1 MLENSLRELAAHES
15 SSPFLTLYLDTQ
27 RGDDSRKDQL
37 RVFLKNETQRI
48 RETLEGNGH
57 DSALD
62 KGIRQIESWMENDLR
77 PDTRGVAI
85 FACPSDDVFIPIQ
98 LPVAPRPELAIGTRP
113 HLRQLAAIHRRNPRV
128 LLTMVDAKYARL
140 FALEFGRV
148 SGEIDLAD
156 PDMPRRHDQGGWSQA
171 NMQRHVQDHID
182 RHHKEVAETLTRM
195 VEKGEFGHVILSGQE
210 RNLANFRGFLPK
222 RVDEKVIGTLHLDI
236 RTSEEEMAAACSGM
250 LDAAHLIRVRERLGA
265 LEEAAAS
272 TGRGALGYLGVL
284 EAVNQRK
291 LAQLFLSD
299 NATARGWRCT
309 SCGTLGQSIP
319 VGCPICGESVVT
331 VELVEEFIAAAE
343 REDAIVDFV
352 APGTSIIDNAG
363 GVGALLRF

>member
-1 MLENSLRELAAHES
+1 MLENSLRDLAARES
-15 SSPFLTLYLDTQ
+15 SGPFLSLYLDTQ
-27 RGDDSRKDQL
+27 RGDDSRKDQI

-48 RETLEGNGH
+48 RENLEGNGQN
-57 DSALD
+57 AAID

-85 FACPSDDVFIPIQ
+85 FACPTDDVFIPLQ
-98 LPVAPRPELAIGTRP
+98 LPVAPRPELAIGNRP

-128 LLTMVDAKYARL
+128 ALAMVDAKFARL

-148 SGEIDLAD
+148 AGEIDLAD

-195 VEKGEFGHVILSGQE
+195 VEKGEFEHVILSGQE

-222 RVDEKVIGTLHLDI
+222 RVEDKVIGTLHLDI
-236 RTSEEEMAAACSGM
+236 RSSEEDMVAACRKL
-250 LDAAHLIRVRERLGA
+250 LDADHLIRLRERLDA

-272 TGRGALGYLGVL
+272 AGRGALGYRDVI

-291 LAQLFLSD
+291 LAHLFLSE
-299 NATARGWRCT
+299 NASARGWRCT
-309 SCGTLGQSIP
+309 HCGTLGESIP
-319 VGCPICGESVVT
+319 VGCPICGESVAT
-331 VELVEEFIAAAE
+331 VELVEELISAAG
-343 REDAIVDFV
+343 REDAQVDFV
-352 APGTSIIDNAG
+352 PPGSGVLEEAG